1 MKNLDND
8 FKAALV
14 SLADKVGT
22 AKQIKTFRI
31 SWENQ
36 KELARLT
43 KKLDRTEGWIINQAL
58 KKYIKYENYTWVE
71 FARQLQ
77 EGHVETYKNK
87 QYKRSRGRFWRIR

>member
-14 SLADKVGT
+14 SLADKVGA

-36 KELARLT
+36 KQLDRLT
-43 KKLDRTEGWIINQAL
+43 KKLDRTEGWLINKAL
-58 KKYIKYENYTWVE
+58 QKYFKTNKPEIEAILNIK
-71 FARQLQ
+71 
-77 EGHVETYKNK
+77 
-87 QYKRSRGRFWRIR
+87 

>member
-14 SLADKVGT
+14 SLADKVGA

-36 KELARLT
+36 KQLNRLT
-43 KKLDRTEGWIINQAL
+43 KKLERTEGWIINKAL
-58 KKYIKYENYTWVE
+58 DLYVKKTKP
-71 FARQLQ
+71 
-77 EGHVETYKNK
+77 
-87 QYKRSRGRFWRIR
+87 

>member
-14 SLADKVGT
+14 SLADKVGA

-36 KELARLT
+36 KHLDRLT
-43 KKLDRTEGWIINQAL
+43 KKLDRTEGWIINKALEKYL
-58 KKYIKYENYTWVE
+58 KKSS
-71 FARQLQ
+71 
-77 EGHVETYKNK
+77 
-87 QYKRSRGRFWRIR
+87 KRLVF

>member
-14 SLADKVGT
+14 SLADKVGA

-36 KELARLT
+36 KQLNRLT
-43 KKLDRTEGWIINQAL
+43 KKLERTEGWIINKAL
-58 KKYIKYENYTWVE
+58 DLYV
-71 FARQLQ
+71 
-77 EGHVETYKNK
+77 K
-87 QYKRSRGRFWRIR
+87 QTDKPW